1 MTKSEFSFLEY
12 QRKAKTFR
20 LPTADENYVLMN
32 WVAETGEFFGH
43 LAKAIRDETQIDG
56 ALLAKEIGDVLWH
69 LSALCDDMGI
79 ELADVAQANLE
90 KLESR
95 QIRGKIMGSGDNR

>member
-1 MTKSEFSFLEY
+1 MMTFDQY

-20 LPTADENYVLMN
+20 LATADENYVLMN

-43 LAKAIRDETQIDG
+43 LAKAIRDNTQIDG
-56 ALLAKEIGDVLWH
+56 ELLAKEIGDVLWH

-79 ELADVAQANLE
+79 ELADVAQVNLD

-95 QIRGKIMGSGDNR
+95 HIRGKIMGSGDER

>member
-1 MTKSEFSFLEY
+1 MMKFEDY
-12 QRKAKTFR
+12 QKKAKLFR
-20 LPTADENYVLMN
+20 LATADENYVLMN

-43 LAKAIRDETQIDG
+43 IAKAIRDDTQIDG
-56 ALLAKEIGDVLWH
+56 EVLAKELGDVLWH

-79 ELADVAQANLE
+79 ELADVAQANLD

-95 QIRGKIMGSGDNR
+95 HIRGKITGSGDDR